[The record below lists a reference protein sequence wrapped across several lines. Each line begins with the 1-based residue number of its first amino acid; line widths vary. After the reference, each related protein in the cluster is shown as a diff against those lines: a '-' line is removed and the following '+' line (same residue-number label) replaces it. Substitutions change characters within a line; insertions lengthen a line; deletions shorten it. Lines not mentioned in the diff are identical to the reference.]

1 MLHDRPET
9 VVKCACLQGL
19 SEEPPELHA
28 FEYAYFMT
36 GGSARDLRHHRRT
49 LMANQPSAVNLA
61 DLDNRYQYTLGDI
74 DAGQQQSQ

>member
-1 MLHDRPET
+1 MTKVIWVP
-9 VVKCACLQGL
+9 LQGL

-61 DLDNRYQYTLGDI
+61 DLDDRYQYTLADM
-74 DAGQQQSQ
+74 GQQQSQ